1 MYLSELE
8 EREEVWLVH
17 EAGDLKKKKKLS
29 HTPKKRLKAGFSFH
43 FLCPLDCWVP
53 LGLMK
58 PSELFDVRNS
68 NTLDLGTGKLKLGSY
83 SATYYVSLSV
93 FSTP

>member
-1 MYLSELE
+1 MKQ
-8 EREEVWLVH
+8 
-17 EAGDLKKKKKLS
+17 GIKKKKKKKALT
-29 HTPKKRLKAGFSFH
+29 HTKKRLNVSFSFH

-58 PSELFDVRNS
+58 PSELFDVRNT
-68 NTLDLGTGKLKLGSY
+68 NPLDLGTGKLKLQSY
-83 SATYYVSLSV
+83 SATYYVFLSV